1 LDATC
6 LAKELISLVDPKARV
21 SKCSRNTLA
30 SSEVPQKVGMV
41 SKTARRMDK
50 ASSTM
55 DETSPEKHVSAGI
68 LPILSESTLLGREG
82 ISEDTDPEL
91 DDIPR

>member
-1 LDATC
+1 MDATC

-21 SKCSRNTLA
+21 SKYSRNTLA
-30 SSEVPQKVGMV
+30 SSEVPQNVGMV
-41 SKTARRMDK
+41 WKTARRIDK
-50 ASSTM
+50 ASSM
-55 DETSPEKHVSAGI
+55 RDGISPEKHVSTGI
-68 LPILSESTLLGREG
+68 LPIISESTLLDREG